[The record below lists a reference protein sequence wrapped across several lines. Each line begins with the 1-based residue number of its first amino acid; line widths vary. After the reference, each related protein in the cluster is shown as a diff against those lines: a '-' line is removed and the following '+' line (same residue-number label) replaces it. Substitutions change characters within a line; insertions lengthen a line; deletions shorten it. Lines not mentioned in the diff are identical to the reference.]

1 MPDRRR
7 IRRFRTDC
15 AGGAF
20 NFAPICVPLL
30 RTFLIFVKH
39 NILKTDMRLKEGF
52 VLREV
57 DGKKIVLGEGLEQV
71 DFNKLVVLNPAAAYL
86 WESVEGTDFDAAAL
100 TRLLTA
106 RYDLD
111 AGRAQADAEALLEE
125 WRKLG
130 MVE

>member
-1 MPDRRR
+1 
-7 IRRFRTDC
+7 
-15 AGGAF
+15 
-20 NFAPICVPLL
+20 
-30 RTFLIFVKH
+30 
-39 NILKTDMRLKEGF
+39 MRLKEGF

-57 DGKKIVLGEGLEQV
+57 DGKKIVLGEGLGQV